1 MKLSTLP
8 FISLAALMSR
18 RRPFRGE
25 LGGVLPEAR
34 SLEFESGLV
43 VQISDLSPESNETAL
58 PSTEAPDKAA
68 QSALT
73 AGPLA
78 HEQATI
84 HAVADA
90 LRSRCSA
97 PADDLA
103 EQICA
108 EPLRDRRIAA
118 NWPCSTRR
126 IPLKSPAL
134 SSASANEGTVR
145 RGTFVTTR
153 WSLILSGSGSKGK
166 EQETR
171 VALAEL
177 CRIYWR
183 PIFAFICQR
192 GHSTHDAED
201 LTQDF
206 FVIILE
212 GNWLQNADP
221 SRGRF
226 RSLLLKSLQNFLNDA
241 ADRIQARKRGGDVSF
256 ISWDAWVSEVP
267 SQLSM
272 SAQRLDS
279 LPPERLFDVRWAA
292 TVVERALRRLRE
304 ECERQGRRRVFD
316 VLSVYLTVERDDV
329 SSASLATTLGI
340 AQSTVKKLLY
350 RMRQRYRWLL
360 RDEVG
365 QTVENPADIEDELR
379 YLCGALVASSEQAR

>member
-1 MKLSTLP
+1 MTSTVKHLDFTDP
-8 FISLAALMSR
+8 CR
-18 RRPFRGE
+18 
-25 LGGVLPEAR
+25 V
-34 SLEFESGLV
+34 
-43 VQISDLSPESNETAL
+43 
-58 PSTEAPDKAA
+58 K
-68 QSALT
+68 
-73 AGPLA
+73 
-78 HEQATI
+78 
-84 HAVADA
+84 
-90 LRSRCSA
+90 
-97 PADDLA
+97 
-103 EQICA
+103 
-108 EPLRDRRIAA
+108 DRRIAVI
-118 NWPCSTRR
+118 WSCSTRR
-126 IPLKSPAL
+126 ISLKSPVL
-134 SSASANEGTVR
+134 SSARANEGTVR

-153 WSLILSGSGSKGK
+153 WSLILSGSGSKSK
-166 EQETR
+166 EQETSS
-171 VALAEL
+171 ALAEL

-183 PIFAFICQR
+183 PIFAFICRR
-192 GHSTHDAED
+192 GYSTHDAED

-212 GNWLQNADP
+212 GDWLQNADP

-241 ADRIQARKRGGDVSF
+241 ADKIHARKRGGDVSF

-272 SAQRLDS
+272 STQRLDS

-329 SSASLATTLGI
+329 STASLATTLGI

-360 RDEVG
+360 RDEVA

>member
-1 MKLSTLP
+1 MNHSTLQL
-8 FISLAALMSR
+8 ISLAAVISR
-18 RRPFRGE
+18 RRSFRVE
-25 LGGVLPEAR
+25 LGGLLPEAR
-34 SLEFESGLV
+34 SLEFKSELI
-43 VQISDLSPESNETAL
+43 VQISDVS
-58 PSTEAPDKAA
+58 
-68 QSALT
+68 
-73 AGPLA
+73 LA

-97 PADDLA
+97 AARDLA
-103 EQICA
+103 DQISRGAPCHNVQTERLEGPA
-108 EPLRDRRIAA
+108 HHRDLALLNKAI
-118 NWPCSTRR
+118 S
-126 IPLKSPAL
+126 LKSPVL
-134 SSASANEGTVR
+134 SSARANEETVR

-153 WSLILSGSGSKGK
+153 WSLILSGAGSESK
-166 EQETR
+166 EQETST
-171 VALAEL
+171 ALAEL

-183 PIFAFICQR
+183 PIFAFICRR
-192 GHSTHDAED
+192 GYSTQDAED

-212 GNWLQNADP
+212 GDWLQNADP

-226 RSLLLKSLQNFLNDA
+226 RSLLLKSLKNFLNDA
-241 ADRIQARKRGGDVSF
+241 VDKINARKRGGDVSF
-256 ISWDAWVSEVP
+256 ISWDAWISEVP

-272 SAQRLDS
+272 STQRLDS
-279 LPPERLFDVRWAA
+279 LPAERLFDVRWAV

-304 ECERQGRRRVFD
+304 ECERQGRRQAFD

-329 SSASLATTLGI
+329 SCASLATTLGI

-360 RDEVG
+360 RDEVA

-379 YLCGALVASSEQAR
+379 YLCGALAASSEQADK